1 VSNRGKKL
9 NLGRTYKSIIF
20 EILPQ
25 AIEAERAPSGRVDNR
40 GLFYACR
47 RLYRN
52 HPERPRAREEYFAK
66 KKGRT
71 EDPISFSYFK
81 NQILSDYQAEF
92 GRIEGLDRKA
102 MSDIYQSHTIYDAE
116 WKKIATAFVENF
128 VPPPYYFDKVM
139 FVEKRGVAEDLAEA
153 RFGELCDTAIIAAPG
168 FGSEADRN
176 LLRLFA
182 ENGYAI
188 LVLHDLDINGIA
200 ILANIQDGN
209 QRVGGV
215 ETEVIDL
222 GLRLVDV
229 PALDRQL
236 LEAGYSTGF
245 IGEDATRSKRLPTS
259 ILDYLTPEEHDM
271 LTGKRL
277 NQKTFE
283 YHRYE
288 LNEIPADLHLA
299 VVERKMEESGLT
311 RKVIPPES
319 YLGDTAT
326 RKRDS
331 DIKLHAEE
339 ALLEV
344 VGEAVNEAMVEK
356 FKDRYDL
363 DTLAESIPEDLET
376 NPALSWRDAVETH
389 VSEQGEQLVD
399 EIEAAVREYLN
410 LEDVDD

>member
-1 VSNRGKKL
+1 
-9 NLGRTYKSIIF
+9 
-20 EILPQ
+20 
-25 AIEAERAPSGRVDNR
+25 
-40 GLFYACR
+40 
-47 RLYRN
+47 
-52 HPERPRAREEYFAK
+52 
-66 KKGRT
+66 
-71 EDPISFSYFK
+71 
-81 NQILSDYQAEF
+81 
-92 GRIEGLDRKA
+92 
-102 MSDIYQSHTIYDAE
+102 
-116 WKKIATAFVENF
+116 
-128 VPPPYYFDKVM
+128 
-139 FVEKRGVAEDLAEA
+139 
-153 RFGELCDTAIIAAPG
+153 
-168 FGSEADRN
+168 
-176 LLRLFA
+176 
-182 ENGYAI
+182 
-188 LVLHDLDINGIA
+188 VLHDFDVNGIA

-215 ETEVIDL
+215 QTEVIDL
-222 GLRLVDV
+222 GLRLADV
-229 PALDRQL
+229 PELDRQL
-236 LEAGYSTGF
+236 VEAGYSTGF
-245 IGEDATRSKRLPTS
+245 IGEDATRSKRLPSS

-288 LNEIPADLHLA
+288 LNEIPADLRLA

-326 RKRDS
+326 RKRDW
-331 DIKLHAEE
+331 DIEYHTEQ